1 MAQVPDTNTFTLQD
15 VVDVISPSSETLLG
29 CYDDVDSDEWDAT
42 YNVDPSSLLNF
53 RNYGGIL
60 VHYDFRNS
68 SDTDSVDGGEETGI
82 LITDTYIDKAI
93 TTTVPAGG
101 LTFRSTLSMKTT
113 DQNQVTP
120 CDVGIRLEV
129 DYYIKYNTSKEII
142 WQHDAIHTL
151 EDSED
156 TILLAAVDSD
166 IQLTSAP
173 SPFLLD
179 CSINLEMS
187 GGSGC
192 IGHHYDV
199 IVTCDTTITD
209 SSGNISIGN
218 TDHFEGKSYWY
229 NAVKA

>member
-29 CYDDVDSDEWDAT
+29 CYDAANIVQFDPT
-42 YNVDPSSLLNF
+42 YNVDPSSLYNF

-60 VHYDFRNS
+60 VHYDFHNS

-82 LITDTYIDKAI
+82 LITGTYIDKAI

-113 DQNQVTP
+113 DQNQVNP
-120 CDVGIRLEV
+120 CNVGIRLEI

-142 WQHDAIHTL
+142 WHRDDIYTL
-151 EDSED
+151 IDSID
-156 TILLAAVDSD
+156 TILLATVDSD

-179 CSINLEMS
+179 CFINLEMS
-187 GGSGC
+187 GEFC

-199 IVTCDTTITD
+199 IVTCDTRITD
-209 SSGNISIGN
+209 SNGNISIGN